1 MKFSTEIL
9 EQVKQIMVTDVEKQL
24 NSGEQISFTEL
35 EQGMREMLYAVG
47 RESLGQMLS
56 KEDEIEQ
63 GVKHPCACQGEARRV
78 SSRTAKLLS
87 VFGWIEY
94 RRSYYHCGQCEERC
108 VPLDEKHGLRP
119 GQASQTMAKLLAL
132 AGVTVSFEEA
142 RQQIAEY
149 LLVDVSVNTIRKE
162 TQTMGAKQRQ
172 REVQWI
178 DKSKDIAFLQERER
192 LCERPQQVYGSI
204 DGAFVP
210 VAHEWKEEKTISW
223 YQAGTRYG
231 SQEQRAIK
239 IQYHTSL
246 KEAEQFG
253 ELAWASGVHYHA
265 DLAKELIFV
274 CDGAKW
280 IWKLVS
286 HYFPDAVQ
294 IVDWYHVCEY
304 LQPIADA
311 LFPSDEQQRENWM
324 QEIKDMLWQGD
335 VQAVIQ
341 TCHCL
346 SERARTAQPAKRAV
360 TYYTNNQHRMN
371 YPLYRE
377 CGYFIGSGTVESAC
391 KQIVSMRLK
400 RSGARWTL
408 DGAATTAKARAAW
421 LSDGDTWHSLASLPL
436 VT

>member
-1 MKFSTEIL
+1 MKFSTETL
-9 EQVKQIMVTDVEKQL
+9 EQVTQIIVTDVEQQL
-24 NSGEQISFTEL
+24 SSEQEISFTEL
-35 EQGMREMLYAVG
+35 EQGMREMLQAVG

-56 KEDEIEQ
+56 QEDKFEQ
-63 GVKHPCACQGEARRV
+63 GVKHPCGCQGEASRV
-78 SSRTAKLLS
+78 SSRTVTLLS
-87 VFGWIEY
+87 VFGWLEY
-94 RRSYYHCGQCEERC
+94 RRSNYHCDQCGKRS

-142 RQQIAEY
+142 RQQITEY

-162 TQTMGAKQRQ
+162 TQTIGERQRQ
-172 REVQWI
+172 QEAQSI
-178 DKSKDIAFLQERER
+178 EISKDIVYLQERER

-210 VAHEWKEEKTISW
+210 VEHEWKEEKTISW
-223 YQAGTRYG
+223 YQAGRRYG

-253 ELAWASGVHYHA
+253 ELVWASGVQYRA

-286 HYFPDAVQ
+286 HYFPEAVQ

-304 LQPIADA
+304 LSPIAET
-311 LFPSDEQQRENWM
+311 LFPSDEHQRETWM

-341 TCHCL
+341 ICHHL
-346 SERARTAQPAKRAV
+346 SKRSHTAQPAKRAL

-377 CGYFIGSGTVESAC
+377 RGYFIGSGTVESAC

-408 DGAATTAKARAAW
+408 DGAATTVKARAAW
-421 LSDGDTWHSLASLPL
+421 LSDGDTWHSLTSLPL
-436 VT
+436 VS